1 MSISAQK
8 MAVAATTLSYP
19 GRVPVF
25 YLPSA
30 SSDGGQAGPAATRSK
45 YNLVLAFVEG
55 SLEGEEYLQAF
66 STIHRDILSRA
77 ARLIA
82 VTSLPLNEARAL
94 AQRLNLP
101 YMLLADDGAT
111 TTHRLLSDD
120 VNAALCVADRYGI
133 VYYLQ
138 TAPATSAL
146 PPAQVALDWLDY
158 VQVQC
163 PECTDGSDSRWA
175 GGD

>member
-1 MSISAQK
+1 MPISAQT
-8 MAVAATTLSYP
+8 MAIAATRLSYP

-30 SSDGGQAGPAATRSK
+30 SRQGGQAGPAATRSK

-55 SLEGEEYLQAF
+55 TPEGAAYLQALG
-66 STIHRDILSRA
+66 TIYRDILSRA
-77 ARLIA
+77 ARVIA

-101 YMLLADDGAT
+101 FTLLADEGSG
-111 TTHRLLSDD
+111 TTHRLLGDEA
-120 VNAALCVADRYGI
+120 NAALCVADRYGI
-133 VYYLQ
+133 VYNLQ
-138 TAPATSAL
+138 TAHDTRAL
-146 PPAQVALDWLDY
+146 PPAQIALDWLDY

-163 PECTDGSDSRWA
+163 PECTDGSDSRWS

>member
-8 MAVAATTLSYP
+8 MAVATAKLSYP

-30 SSDGGQAGPAATRSK
+30 SSDGGEAGPAATRSK

-55 SLEGEEYLQAF
+55 TPEGEEYLQALAA
-66 STIHRDILSRA
+66 IHRDILSRA

-94 AQRLNLP
+94 AQGVNLP
-101 YMLLADDGAT
+101 FMLLADDGAN
-111 TTHRLLSDD
+111 TTHRLLGEG

-146 PPAQVALDWLDY
+146 PPAQVALDWFDY
-158 VQVQC
+158 VQIQC
-163 PECTDGSDSRWA
+163 PECTDGSDSRWS
-175 GGD
+175 GD